1 MFLKLPMQSVWHAIF
16 LKKANQIKTLEVIE
30 ESVIPLNKD
39 FFLNCPGNH
48 NAVEAINTFKE

>member
-1 MFLKLPMQSVWHAIF
+1 MQSVWHTVF

-30 ESVIPLNKD
+30 ESVIPSNND
-39 FFLNCPGNH
+39 FFLNWPGNH